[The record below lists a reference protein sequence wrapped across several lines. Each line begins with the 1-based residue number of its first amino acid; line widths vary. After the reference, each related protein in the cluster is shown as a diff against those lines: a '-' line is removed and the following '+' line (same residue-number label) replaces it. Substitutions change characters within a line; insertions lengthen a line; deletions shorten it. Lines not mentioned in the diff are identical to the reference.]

1 MARPSRARSAADINA
16 IDQTIDHAALADAG
30 QAMAQIG
37 ANVADVEREYGIDM
51 PYSLDLYIQ
60 TIRLK
65 AAESAQRLIE
75 IGQMLIIIRER
86 EPQGTFHSALEQIGF
101 GVRFAQRAMQTAAK
115 LHNLPRVQNL
125 GVSKALE
132 LLSEDDDTL
141 EALENGG
148 TLAGLTLDE
157 LDSLT
162 VRELKATLRAERAE
176 RSEEKAADEEIIR
189 AKDDLINK
197 LTRDHQRKSRQK
209 EEEDTLRK
217 AAEGILFA
225 ADEAVVNAGSHIA
238 KVRKAFGDV
247 EQLYADAGLVVDADV
262 TARLEANA
270 RWAADQLSELAEMVG
285 E

>member
-1 MARPSRARSAADINA
+1 MPRTSRARSADDINA

-30 QAMAQIG
+30 QAMAQLG

-75 IGQMLIIIRER
+75 IGQLLIIIRER
-86 EPQGTFHSALEQIGF
+86 EPQGTFHQALEQIGF

-115 LHNLPRVQNL
+115 LHNLPRLQNL

-141 EALENGG
+141 EALETGG

-157 LDSLT
+157 LDSMS
-162 VRELKATLRAERAE
+162 VRELKAVLRAERAE
-176 RSEEKAADEEIIR
+176 RADEKAADEEIIR
-189 AKDDLINK
+189 AKDERINK
-197 LTRDHQRKSRQK
+197 LTRDKRKSR
-209 EEEDTLRK
+209 EEDTLRK
-217 AAEGILFA
+217 AAEDILRD
-225 ADEAVVNAGSHIA
+225 ADEAVVEAASHIA
-238 KVRKAFGDV
+238 RLRKAFGDV
-247 EQLYADAGLVVDADV
+247 EQLHADAGLVVDADV
-262 TARLEANA
+262 SARLEANA
-270 RWAADQLSELAEMVG
+270 RWAADQLRELAEMVG